1 VEAQLR
7 RSIGRSQALQG
18 RFDEARE
25 SVAAAR
31 AMFEDLGLRFDVAT
45 TDGFAGGIVES
56 LAGDYAAAE
65 AKFRAGY
72 EVLQAAGER
81 AALST
86 LAAQLAQVVYAQGR
100 YVEAQ
105 RIAEASHEMGA
116 AEDLA
121 TQMGWRGVM
130 AKVLARQG
138 LAEEAERLG
147 REGLEMAERTDFGW
161 RGDQFMDMAEVLRLL
176 NRPAEALPFLER
188 AIELYDQKGNVPS
201 AERARALLVELRA
214 NG

>member
-1 VEAQLR
+1 
-7 RSIGRSQALQG
+7 
-18 RFDEARE
+18 
-25 SVAAAR
+25 
-31 AMFEDLGLRFDVAT
+31 VAT
-45 TDGFAGGIVES
+45 TDGFAGGIVEL

-65 AKFRAGY
+65 EKFRAGY
-72 EVLQAAGER
+72 EVLEAAGER

-105 RIAEASHEMGA
+105 RIAEASQEMGG

-138 LAEEAERLG
+138 LADEAERVARDGVDL
-147 REGLEMAERTDFGW
+147 AERTDFGW

-176 NRPAEALPFLER
+176 NRPAEAIPFLER
-188 AIELYDQKGNVPS
+188 AIELYEQKGNVPN
-201 AERARALLVELRA
+201 AERAGALLAELRT